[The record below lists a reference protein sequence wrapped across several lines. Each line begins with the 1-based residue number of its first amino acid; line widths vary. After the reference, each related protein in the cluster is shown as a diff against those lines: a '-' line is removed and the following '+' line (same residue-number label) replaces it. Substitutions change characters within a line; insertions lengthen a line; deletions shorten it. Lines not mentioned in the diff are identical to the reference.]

1 MEVTVEEKLNIVISD
16 DQPEVVKAH
25 ISVCDL
31 GSKKVFVVKK
41 PEKINTNKLF
51 LFTKRMTDVVMA
63 IFALLVFLIPGI
75 IIAIG
80 VAASSKGP
88 VIYSQERLGK
98 NGKVFNIYKFRTMV
112 DDAEKEGAVWAKRDD
127 ERVTPIGNFLR
138 KTHLDEIPQFWNIL
152 KGDMSF
158 VGPRP
163 ERQVFYDKFAAY
175 IVGLSYRLYVKPGL
189 TGWAQINGGYEL
201 KPEEKVAWDV
211 EYIEKQSCLIDLKCI
226 LNTYKLLLGDD
237 QAR

>member
-1 MEVTVEEKLNIVISD
+1 MEVTVKEKLNIVISD
-16 DQPEVVKAH
+16 DQPDVVKTH
-25 ISVCDL
+25 ISVRDF
-31 GSKKVFVVKK
+31 GTEKKFVVKK
-41 PEKINTNKLF
+41 PDNINTKKLF
-51 LFTKRMTDVVMA
+51 LFTKRMTDIVLALVA
-63 IFALLVFLIPGI
+63 ILIFLIPGI
-75 IIAIG
+75 LIAIG

-88 VIYSQERLGK
+88 VIYSQKRLGK
-98 NGKVFNIYKFRTMV
+98 NGKEFDIYKFRTMIA
-112 DDAEKEGAVWAKRDD
+112 DAEKEGAVWAKKDD
-127 ERVTPIGNFLR
+127 DRVTPLGNFLR
-138 KTHLDEIPQFWNIL
+138 KTHLDEIPQFWNIF

-163 ERQVFYDKFAAY
+163 ERQVFYDKFESY
-175 IVGLSYRLYVKPGL
+175 IVGFSYRLYVKPGL